1 MNIEILI
8 ERHVVAAFALFAGG
22 VYAMAAIRT
31 RRCDTHSSSARVAFA
46 IAAFAI
52 VALVEFGAIEPV
64 IGYSLSV
71 LGMVSVT
78 IVDRLRSARLRRRR
92 VAGLAPRSAIEIV
105 PALWILVA
113 LLSSLTLVPYLLDT
127 ASRLAAGIALSC
139 VFAMVAV
146 AWYTASAPTQLQS
159 FDPERERIDER
170 MRRIRDTGLACVLAT
185 GLIMVFVDFD
195 NFTLERITHNE
206 RIVGLITLVV
216 WGVLSLWLSA
226 HMVYMARSKTKARA

>member
-22 VYAMAAIRT
+22 VYAMAAFRT
-31 RRCDTHSSSARVAFA
+31 RRSDTYSSSARVVFA

-78 IVDRLRSARLRRRR
+78 IVDRLRAARLRRRR
-92 VAGLAPRSAIEIV
+92 IAGLAPRSAIEIV

-159 FDPERERIDER
+159 LDPERERIDER
-170 MRRIRDTGLACVLAT
+170 RRRILDTGLACVLAT
-185 GLIMVFVDFD
+185 GLVMVFVDFD
-195 NFTLERITHNE
+195 NYTLEHITHNE
-206 RIVGLITLVV
+206 RIIGSITLVV
-216 WGVLSLWLSA
+216 WGVLLLWLSA
-226 HMVYMARSKTKARA
+226 YMVFLARSKTKTCA